1 MVRIHADR
9 EILVAHVFSHKRT
22 ELRRLKRGNNEV
34 VLRRGPRK
42 QDLWRKRTIWHCT
55 ASQLE

>member
-1 MVRIHADR
+1 MVTDSSCLFTQAYGTAAI
-9 EILVAHVFSHKRT
+9 E
-22 ELRRLKRGNNEV
+22 RGNNEV